1 MLHEDHAMNETD
13 KSKLATK
20 SIVNLSK
27 LFKQKKYFSST
38 RRVPEIEK
46 YFF

>member
-20 SIVNLSK
+20 SIVNMTK
-27 LFKQKKYFSST
+27 LLKQDRYFKSE
-38 RRVPEIEK
+38 RRAP
-46 YFF
+46 